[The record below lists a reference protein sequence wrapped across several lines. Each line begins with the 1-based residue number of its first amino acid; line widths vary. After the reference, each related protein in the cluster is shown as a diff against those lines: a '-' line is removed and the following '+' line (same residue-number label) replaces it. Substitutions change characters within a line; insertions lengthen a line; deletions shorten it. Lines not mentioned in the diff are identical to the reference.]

1 MQQSRY
7 THLRGSR
14 SRSRCRCR
22 SRTGTCSRTRLGRC
36 LFAMLPNYFAELVLV
51 TSVALPDEG
60 ALVFNLPHL
69 RLWLGTVSASDP
81 LVPVRSGRLQQLFQ
95 TAFVGFLSRMCYR
108 VDDRAGVPS
117 KRPQT
122 RKQAASHH
130 MQVRLGVKRVMT
142 RAQSESGLTT
152 SVRHRCVVA
161 HE

>member
-7 THLRGSR
+7 THLRGSRSR

-108 VDDRAGVPS
+108 VDDRSWSTFEAAANSKTGGFSPHAGSPG
-117 KRPQT
+117 R
-122 RKQAASHH
+122 
-130 MQVRLGVKRVMT
+130 
-142 RAQSESGLTT
+142 
-152 SVRHRCVVA
+152 
-161 HE
+161 